1 MHAAMSERDPQ
12 GMARLQ
18 AVVTHLIRHRVETSL
33 AEVEVALA
41 RWRAG
46 QVSALEAHGVVLRH
60 AARCERTVER
70 VTSGVGDRAAGVVR
84 DALDAGLIDEA
95 EFLAVTGESSLD
107 VAPAGVLRDDDGEE
121 RDKRAAVEELLERG
135 AVLVHVDARR
145 DDVVVPTR
153 FKGDPRLILRFGY
166 RLTPAIV
173 DLVID
178 DAGIGGT
185 LTFGGMPFFCR
196 LPWTGVY
203 AVVVEGEQR
212 GMVWPEDIPEV
223 VLDKQPDAVLAPTG
237 NKAPSATE
245 PPPVAAEAGKKRG
258 HLKLVD

>member
-1 MHAAMSERDPQ
+1 MSERDPQ

-18 AVVTHLIRHRVETSL
+18 AVVTGLIRHRVETSL
-33 AEVEVALA
+33 ADVEAAIA

-46 QVSALEAHGVVLRH
+46 ELSALEAHGVVLRH

-70 VTSGVGDRAAGVVR
+70 VTSGVGDKAAAVVR
-84 DALDAGLIDEA
+84 DAFDAGLIDEA
-95 EFLAVTGESSLD
+95 EFTAVTGQ
-107 VAPAGVLRDDDGEE
+107 APAEVGAAGVLRDDDGEE

-135 AVLVHVDARR
+135 PVLVHVDARR
-145 DDVVVPTR
+145 DDVVVPAR
-153 FKGDPRLILRFGY
+153 FAGDPRLILRFGY

-173 DLVID
+173 DLVVD
-178 DAGIGGT
+178 DAGIAGT

-196 LPWTGVY
+196 LPWAGVY

-223 VLDKQPDAVLAPTG
+223 VLDKQPDAVVGAGPKAAP
-237 NKAPSATE
+237 AATE
-245 PPPVAAEAGKKRG
+245 PPPVAEAPAKPRG